1 MRGRAVKPTVSKPGK
16 PSDLKGDPGKEHKSF
31 ARYAG
36 PSLRDLRGVGFL
48 VAASVGPLRLSRS
61 CSSCGTSSLS
71 TEMTKKM
78 TAYDDNFEQGLND
91 SGIFL
96 FNKRPN
102 PQNWEEL
109 KNRLAQRR
117 ASLKPSLFSEEQDFE
132 SFQQKNQ
139 EGRYEAQVMSTIFPI
154 IRDDAAIPSGQN
166 HVFKNLEPLNSD
178 FVAAQP
184 DFYDGLHPSDLDLRG
199 FANPQ
204 RRPPA
209 LESWSAFVRI
219 KTLKTVT
226 GKITGRT

>member
-1 MRGRAVKPTVSKPGK
+1 MTTLSKVSMIP
-16 PSDLKGDPGKEHKSF
+16 
-31 ARYAG
+31 
-36 PSLRDLRGVGFL
+36 
-48 VAASVGPLRLSRS
+48 
-61 CSSCGTSSLS
+61 
-71 TEMTKKM
+71 
-78 TAYDDNFEQGLND
+78 AYFYLIND
-91 SGIFL
+91 QT
-96 FNKRPN
+96 

-139 EGRYEAQVMSTIFPI
+139 EGRNEAQVMSTIFPI